1 MAASTSWYPSAVGN
15 FGGDVDSPEPELLQ
29 SHGGRMQVVSASQRF
44 CRLCLSKEQQL
55 KPIFPPDGTPDESL
69 LQRILSCLTITIS
82 FDDDYDTFI
91 CRICSQEVTKFFLY
105 KEQCL
110 ANDSIIRNRR
120 KPSKGMFYD
129 EEGSNGLGVSIP
141 QNGNGGGDVV
151 ELSDDSDVEQGGPNW
166 EEEGQGDPI
175 DSDEFDIREEE
186 SGDTARDAEEFNDAD
201 SDKGEVGS
209 LLKPLPRMRA
219 RRDNVQD
226 FYHGG
231 FRYTCATSRA
241 NGKIHWRCMYKS
253 KLKCRAA
260 ILVASNGSVS
270 RGPNRHNHKP
280 EAKTNQKTSEGVIL
294 DTHTGRKVHYRL
306 ITSER
311 SGVHPVQVVCNG
323 YKYRYARTTQKKTT
337 YWRCMKHNGK
347 ENCKAVVS
355 FRLDFS
361 SCSSNGNSHNHPAQ
375 YDMQQLQDE
384 EEEQVAEPEVMPTFG
399 ILKPGKK
406 LAHAIRSNGSSS
418 SGDGFGKTQISLKGS
433 GRWNVMIHKGYEFG
447 FPRADKK
454 NNKWACY
461 KKSLFNC
468 PANVTTNE
476 TGRVIKESDWAHNH
490 RPSDDY
496 AKTDIIEGQMQDV
509 RNEGQPVYYKLI
521 PGKRGQRFVLYKGY
535 RYSSDRLISDG
546 RIAWKCTKCKVF
558 VMIGGRFATF
568 EERGDEHEHPV
579 LEEDDESMPYDA
591 SLVDALMA
599 VEGGEEEGDEG
610 ADEDGSQ
617 DVVVKEEQS
626 LVDEDSQEAD
636 GDGDGEDDEEDE
648 GEEDELIIPEVMVE

>member
-1 MAASTSWYPSAVGN
+1 MAASTSWYPAVGLRDDN
-15 FGGDVDSPEPELLQ
+15 GVDSPELEEPPL
-29 SHGGRMQVVSASQRF
+29 GRMQTVSASQRF

-91 CRICSQEVTKFFLY
+91 CRICTQEVTKFFLY

-129 EEGSNGLGVSIP
+129 EEGSNSLGGVIV
-141 QNGNGGGDVV
+141 QNGNNGDALGGDVV
-151 ELSDDSDVEQGGPNW
+151 ELLDDSDVEEGPNW
-166 EEEGQGDPI
+166 EEEEGQGDPI
-175 DSDEFDIREEE
+175 DSDEFDIREE
-186 SGDTARDAEEFNDAD
+186 GDDANDAEEFKD
-201 SDKGEVGS
+201 SDSEKGEVGS

-219 RRDNVQD
+219 RRENVQD

-260 ILVASNGSVS
+260 ILVAPNGTVS

-280 EAKTNQKTSEGVIL
+280 EAKSAEKTTEGHIL

-355 FRLDFS
+355 FKLDFS

-375 YDMQQLQDE
+375 YDMQQVQDE
-384 EEEQVAEPEVMPTFG
+384 EVEEPEVLPTFG
-399 ILKPGKK
+399 ILKPGKRI
-406 LAHAIRSNGSSS
+406 AHAIKSNGGSSS

-490 RPSDDY
+490 RPKDDFD
-496 AKTDIIEGQMQDV
+496 KTEIIEGQMQDV
-509 RNEGQPVYYKLI
+509 RNVGQPVYYKLI

-535 RYSSDRLISDG
+535 RYSSDRLLSDG
-546 RIAWKCTKCKVF
+546 RIAWKCTKCKIF
-558 VMIGGRFATF
+558 VMIGGKFATF

-579 LEEDDESMPYDA
+579 QEEDDESMPYDA

-599 VEGGEEEGDEG
+599 MDGGGGVEM
-610 ADEDGSQ
+610 DEDGSQ
-617 DVVVKEEQS
+617 DLVVKEEHS
-626 LVDEDSQEAD
+626 LVDEESQEVD
-636 GDGDGEDDEEDE
+636 GDNNGDDDDDDDDD
-648 GEEDELIIPEVMVE
+648 GDELIIPEVMVE

>member
-1 MAASTSWYPSAVGN
+1 M
-15 FGGDVDSPEPELLQ
+15 
-29 SHGGRMQVVSASQRF
+29 VSASQRF
-44 CRLCLSKEQQL
+44 CRLCLSKELQL
-55 KPIFPPDGTPDESL
+55 RPIFPPDGTPDESL

-91 CRICSQEVTKFFLY
+91 CRICIQEVTKFFLY

-120 KPSKGMFYD
+120 KPSKDMFFD
-129 EEGSNGLGVSIP
+129 EETSNGLGGSIP
-141 QNGNGGGDVV
+141 LNENGAGNCDDVV
-151 ELSDDSDVEQGGPNW
+151 ELSDDSEVEGGPNW
-166 EEEGQGDPI
+166 EEEGQGEPI
-175 DSDEFDIREEE
+175 DSDEFDIREE
-186 SGDTARDAEEFNDAD
+186 GDNGGDNAEEFNDAE

-226 FYHGG
+226 YYHGG

-260 ILVASNGSVS
+260 ILVAPNGTVS

-280 EAKTNQKTSEGVIL
+280 ESKSSQQTSEGIIL

-306 ITSER
+306 ITSDR

-347 ENCKAVVS
+347 ENCKAIVS
-355 FRLDFS
+355 FKLDFS
-361 SCSSNGNSHNHPAQ
+361 SCCSNGNSHNHPAQ
-375 YDMQQLQDE
+375 YDMDILE
-384 EEEQVAEPEVMPTFG
+384 EEDTEPEIAPTFAV
-399 ILKPGKK
+399 LKPGKK
-406 LAHAIRSNGSSS
+406 VAHAIKSNGSSS

-433 GRWNVMIHKGYEFG
+433 GRWNVMNHKGYEFG

-476 TGRVIKESDWAHNH
+476 AGRVIKESDWAHNH
-490 RPSDDY
+490 LPGDDY
-496 AKTDIIEGQMQDV
+496 DKNDIIEGHMQDV

-599 VEGGEEEGDEG
+599 VEGREE
-610 ADEDGSQ
+610 ADDDGSQ
-617 DVVVKEEQS
+617 NVVVKEEHS
-626 LVDEDSQEAD
+626 LVDEDSQELD
-636 GDGDGEDDEEDE
+636 GNGEEEEDE
-648 GEEDELIIPEVMVE
+648 DDDELIIPEVMVE

>member
-1 MAASTSWYPSAVGN
+1 MAASTSWYPSPVDFREDDG
-15 FGGDVDSPEPELLQ
+15 VDSSELEQYQ
-29 SHGGRMQVVSASQRF
+29 SSGMPRVVSASQRF

-55 KPIFPPDGTPDESL
+55 KPIFPPDGTPDENL
-69 LQRILSCLTITIS
+69 LQQILSCLTITIS
-82 FDDDYDTFI
+82 FEEDYDTFI

-120 KPSKGMFYD
+120 KPSKDMFYD
-129 EEGSNGLGVSIP
+129 EEGSNSVGPGI
-141 QNGNGGGDVV
+141 QANGNDDVV
-151 ELSDDSDVEQGGPNW
+151 ELLSDESDVEGGPGW
-166 EEEGQGDPI
+166 EEEGQGEPI

-186 SGDTARDAEEFNDAD
+186 ELPVVAEMLNGGDLEKDEGHA
-201 SDKGEVGS
+201 

-226 FYHGG
+226 YYHGG

-260 ILVASNGSVS
+260 ILVAPNGTVS
-270 RGPNRHNHKP
+270 RGPNRHNHRP
-280 EAKTNQKTSEGVIL
+280 EGKNKNSGSEGIIL
-294 DTHTGRKVHYRL
+294 DMHTGRKVHYRL
-306 ITSER
+306 IPSER
-311 SGVHPVQVVCNG
+311 AGVNPVQVVCNG
-323 YKYRYARTTQKKTT
+323 YKYRYSRTTTQKKTT

-347 ENCKAVVS
+347 ENCKAVIS

-361 SCSSNGNSHNHPAQ
+361 SCSSNGIKHNHPAQ
-375 YDMQQLQDE
+375 FDMAALEDEDE
-384 EEEQVAEPEVMPTFG
+384 EPVAPTFEPPAKK
-399 ILKPGKK
+399 IKPNGVIPLAGGK
-406 LAHAIRSNGSSS
+406 AH
-418 SGDGFGKTQISLKGS
+418 ISLRGS
-433 GRWNVMIHKGYEFG
+433 GRWNIMVHKGYEFG

-454 NNKWACY
+454 NNRWACF

-468 PANVTTNE
+468 PAAVTTNE
-476 TGRVIKESDWAHNH
+476 AGRVIKESDWAHNH
-490 RPSDDY
+490 QPTDDY
-496 AKTDIIEGQMQDV
+496 EKTAIIEGEMQDI
-509 RNEGQPVYYKLI
+509 RNANQPVYYKLI

-535 RYSSDRLISDG
+535 RYSSDRLLSDG

-579 LEEDDESMPYDA
+579 QDEDDESIPYDA

-599 VEGGEEEGDEG
+599 VEGDE
-610 ADEDGSQ
+610 ASQDNVDG
-617 DVVVKEEQS
+617 DVVVKEEHS
-626 LVDEDSQEAD
+626 LPDEDSQETTE
-636 GDGDGEDDEEDE
+636 GGDGEGEDE
-648 GEEDELIIPEVMVE
+648 DEELIIPEVMVE

>member
-1 MAASTSWYPSAVGN
+1 MAASTSWYPSSVVDLWTDYDDG
-15 FGGDVDSPEPELLQ
+15 VDSPELDHHYQ
-29 SHGGRMQVVSASQRF
+29 ATGMTRVVSASQRF

-55 KPIFPPDGTPDESL
+55 KPIFPPDGAPDESL

-82 FDDDYDTFI
+82 FEEDYDTFI
-91 CRICSQEVTKFFLY
+91 CRICTQEVTKFFLY

-120 KPSKGMFYD
+120 KPSKDMFYD
-129 EEGSNGLGVSIP
+129 EEGSNGLVPGIP
-141 QNGNGGGDVV
+141 GSGNAAAADDGDVV
-151 ELSDDSDVEQGGPNW
+151 ELLSDDDDEEA
-166 EEEGQGDPI
+166 EEEAQGEPI

-186 SGDTARDAEEFNDAD
+186 QDVVKQATQMNGGRELEKDEGHA
-201 SDKGEVGS
+201 

-226 FYHGG
+226 YYHGG

-260 ILVASNGSVS
+260 ILVAPNGTVS
-270 RGPNRHNHKP
+270 RGPNRHNHRP
-280 EAKTNQKTSEGVIL
+280 EGKSKQSGSEGVII
-294 DTHTGRKVHYRL
+294 DIQTGRKVHYRL
-306 ITSER
+306 IPSER
-311 SGVHPVQVVCNG
+311 AGVNPVQVICNG
-323 YKYRYARTTQKKTT
+323 YKYRYSRTTTHKKTT

-347 ENCKAVVS
+347 ENCKAVIS

-361 SCSSNGNSHNHPAQ
+361 SCSSNGIRHNHPAQ
-375 YDMQQLQDE
+375 FDMEAPEEEE
-384 EEEQVAEPEVMPTFG
+384 EEEQEEEPLPAILEPTKK
-399 ILKPGKK
+399 IKP
-406 LAHAIRSNGSSS
+406 NGSTPL
-418 SGDGFGKTQISLKGS
+418 GGKAQLSLRGS
-433 GRWNVMIHKGYEFG
+433 GRWNIMVHKGYEFG

-468 PANVTTNE
+468 PAAVTTNE
-476 TGRVIKESDWAHNH
+476 AGRVIKESDWAHNH
-490 RPSDDY
+490 QPTDDY
-496 AKTDIIEGQMQDV
+496 EKTVIIEGEMQDV
-509 RNEGQPVYYKLI
+509 RNANLPVYYKLI

-535 RYSSDRLISDG
+535 RYSSDRLLSDG

-579 LEEDDESMPYDA
+579 QDEDDESIPYDA

-599 VEGGEEEGDEG
+599 VESGGAGTEDNNGDE
-610 ADEDGSQ
+610 ASQ
-617 DVVVKEEQS
+617 EDVVVKEEHS
-626 LVDEDSQEAD
+626 LLDEVGEEDSQEAEG
-636 GDGDGEDDEEDE
+636 GDDDE
-648 GEEDELIIPEVMVE
+648 ELIIPEVMVE